1 MKSNIF
7 KISRCPAVIGVVAAL
22 LAPVAL
28 SGCKEDISE
37 DAYAVKTEQ
46 TMVERISDEAQLTS
60 IKSVFQR
67 VRLGNTSNASTLYS
81 VLSARGNYTVFAP
94 TNDALAAYVN
104 KVTAGASSDVNALTY
119 EQAKHIALNCI
130 IDNGSSEAYE
140 TADFPTDGT
149 NFALSTLGDR
159 RISCTNGQNQAT
171 PEDQDD
177 YYFITSDSAKVISAN
192 MEVSNGV
199 LHIVDKVI
207 APSTKSVY
215 DLICDAGNM
224 KIMSRLLAVTHW
236 SDSLG
241 LHTDEEEAYITEYTD
256 NIGQTKLQPAQ
267 STKYEFMDKRL
278 IKFTAFCEPDE
289 VYQNEWQCP
298 APVLDAN
305 GNITD
310 ESWSEI
316 YAVIKDRCQTLL
328 GTTADAD
335 DPTSYDNAVNIF
347 VASHLMEG
355 GVAYDAFVHHYNEY
369 GYNYGADNQHPQT
382 SNCPVDV
389 WDYYATMGKTPCLL
403 KVTQQATTST
413 LATIDDPGGI
423 YLNRVCKYDDAI
435 KGTYEFEK
443 LKDNADNVPGQ
454 NGLNIK
460 IESGNGNYS
469 NNAVNG
475 YYYPIKHILVY
486 NERTQSILGSERIR
500 FDITTTLPEFASN
513 DMRGRKVGYFP
524 TNYFK
529 NIICNNEAGTFFYS
543 QHGYSGS
550 GGGWKDYQGDEI
562 NVLGRYDFT
571 YQLPPVPADGTYE
584 IRMGISNNSVR
595 GMAQLYFAEGNPNN
609 TQPMG
614 LPIDLRETMDMIPGT
629 PWKSD
634 DNLDETAIREV
645 DRNLR
650 NVSYMKGPKYICLTG
665 TPGTSIRNVE
675 GNSGDAGGL
684 RRILATKEMKRGV
697 KYYIRFKSALSSST
711 TQLYVDYFEFTPTSV
726 VNGSVTEDVW

>member
-1 MKSNIF
+1 MKSNSF
-7 KISRCPAVIGVVAAL
+7 KISRCSAVLGVALTL
-22 LAPVAL
+22 LAPAVL
-28 SGCKEDISE
+28 GGCKEDISD

-46 TMVERISDEAQLTS
+46 TMVDRISSDAQLSS
-60 IKSVFQR
+60 IKAVFQR
-67 VRLGNTSNASTLYS
+67 VKLGNTSNASTLYS

-94 TNDALAAYVN
+94 TNDALAAYVS

-119 EQAKHIALNCI
+119 DQAKHIALNCI

-149 NFALSTLGDR
+149 NFAVSTLGDR
-159 RISCTNGQNQAT
+159 RLSCVNGPDLSN
-171 PEDQDD
+171 PSDQDD
-177 YYFITSDSAKVISAN
+177 YYFITSDSAKVVTAN

-207 APSTKSVY
+207 APSTKSVF
-215 DLICDAGNM
+215 DLVSDAGNM
-224 KIMSRLLAVTHW
+224 KIMARLLAETHW

-256 NIGQTKLQPAQ
+256 NIGQTKTQPAQ
-267 STKYEFMDKRL
+267 STKFEFMDKRL

-289 VYQNEWQCP
+289 VFQNEWQCP
-298 APVLDAN
+298 APVLDEN

-310 ESWSEI
+310 ASWNEI

-328 GTTADAD
+328 GTTAASD
-335 DPTSYDNAVNIF
+335 DPTNYDNAVNIF
-347 VASHLMEG
+347 VASHLLEG
-355 GVAYDAFVHHYNEY
+355 GVAFDSFVHHYNEY

-382 SNCPVDV
+382 SSCPVDV
-389 WDYYATMGKTPCLL
+389 WDYYATMGNVPCLL
-403 KVTQQATTST
+403 KVTQQANMDSPNNE
-413 LATIDDPGGI
+413 DPGGI
-423 YLNRVCKYDDAI
+423 YLNRVCKYDDGI
-435 KGTYEFEK
+435 SGTYKFVK
-443 LKDNADNVPGQ
+443 LKDNAENVPGQ

-460 IESGNGNYS
+460 IQNSNGNYS

-475 YYYPIKHILVY
+475 YYYPIDHILIY
-486 NERTQSILGSERIR
+486 NERTQAMLGSERIR

-513 DMRGRKVGYFP
+513 DMRGKRVGYFP

-529 NIICNNEAGTFFYS
+529 HIICNNEAGTFFYA
-543 QHGYSGS
+543 QHGYSGT

-665 TPGTSIRNVE
+665 TPSTSIRNVE
-675 GNSGDAGGL
+675 GTSGDAGGL

-711 TQLYVDYFEFTPTSV
+711 TQLYVDYFELTPTSV
-726 VNGSVTEDVW
+726 VNGSETEDVW